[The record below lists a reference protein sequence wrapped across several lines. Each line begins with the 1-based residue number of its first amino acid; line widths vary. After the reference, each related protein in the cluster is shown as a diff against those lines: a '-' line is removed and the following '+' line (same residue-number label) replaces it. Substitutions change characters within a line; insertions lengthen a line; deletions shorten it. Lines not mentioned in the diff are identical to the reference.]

1 MWISR
6 VFSNLKKKRSG
17 NSSFTL
23 TRLIMKL
30 FRNHLQPTSQW
41 NCDNIILGFVQWIL
55 ITLHEIASA
64 DMWNIYR
71 SCFIKSTRMNKN
83 RSCLQIVMP
92 ISIVC
97 LFRRIYPSREIK
109 GSVFCTSKFDLAS
122 RHCPL
127 KIGLKGITLCYRLLT
142 AWLVDYG
149 WIYFSVRS
157 HKSVRFSLAR
167 VARIKSSFLGTYPL
181 FEIMSPLMCT

>member
-55 ITLHEIASA
+55 MTLHEIASA
-64 DMWNIYR
+64 DTWNIYR
-71 SCFIKSTRMNKN
+71 SCFIKSTRTNKN
-83 RSCLQIVMP
+83 RSSLQIV
-92 ISIVC
+92 IHANLHC
-97 LFRRIYPSREIK
+97 LPFRRIYPSREIK

-122 RHCPL
+122 RHYPL
-127 KIGLKGITLCYRLLT
+127 KIGLKGITLGFKVINC
-142 AWLVDYG
+142 
-149 WIYFSVRS
+149 
-157 HKSVRFSLAR
+157 LACG
-167 VARIKSSFLGTYPL
+167 LW
-181 FEIMSPLMCT
+181 MN